1 MGTMRD
7 VLSIT
12 TRNCMVVVVID
23 SLKRATEKQQ
33 RCDSIARKISEVQ
46 NMKFKPNRKIKYTD
60 DELQLLLHLRRKGG
74 HVKPSKK
81 TYNRKQKHKS
91 KNF

>member
-1 MGTMRD
+1 
-7 VLSIT
+7 
-12 TRNCMVVVVID
+12 
-23 SLKRATEKQQ
+23 
-33 RCDSIARKISEVQ
+33 
-46 NMKFKPNRKIKYTD
+46 MKFKPNRKIKYTD

-74 HVKPSKK
+74 HVKTSKK

>member
-1 MGTMRD
+1 
-7 VLSIT
+7 
-12 TRNCMVVVVID
+12 
-23 SLKRATEKQQ
+23 
-33 RCDSIARKISEVQ
+33 
-46 NMKFKPNRKIKYTD
+46 MKFKPSRKMKYTD

-81 TYNRKQKHKS
+81 AYNRKQKHKS

>member
-1 MGTMRD
+1 M
-7 VLSIT
+7 
-12 TRNCMVVVVID
+12 
-23 SLKRATEKQQ
+23 
-33 RCDSIARKISEVQ
+33 
-46 NMKFKPNRKIKYTD
+46 MKFKPSRNMKYTE

-81 TYNRKQKHKS
+81 AYSRKQKHKS